1 MSRGLGRVQRCIFEA
16 FEQQRGRRFTVDELA
31 ALAYPGQAIQRK
43 HKEAVRRAL
52 QRLEP
57 ELGLL
62 KCRVG
67 FLRVSGWRHVIG
79 RRDF

>member
-1 MSRGLGRVQRCIFEA
+1 MSRGLGRVQRCFAEA
-16 FEQQRGRRFTVDELA
+16 FEGQPSRRFTVEELA
-31 ALAYPGQAIQRK
+31 KLAFPGETIQRK

-52 QRLEP
+52 KRLEP
-57 ELGLL
+57 ELGLH
-62 KCRVG
+62 KYRAG